1 MSPDFVSKKLL
12 NLINKQVQRSLSAF
26 RQILT
31 KYWGYGAFRPLQE
44 EIIQSV
50 DQGKDTLGL
59 MPTGGGKSVTYQ
71 VYSLSKPGICLVIT
85 PLIALMK
92 DQVENLNQRGIKALA
107 IYSGMTAQ
115 EIKIAMDHAAWGDYK
130 FLYLS
135 PERIATERFRER
147 ITQLDVNLIAVD
159 EAHCISQWGYDFRPS
174 YLRIA
179 ELRDLLPDVPVLA
192 VTATA
197 TEKVIDD
204 IQEQLKFKRKNV
216 LRTSYYRSNL
226 VYLVR
231 NEEDKVNYL
240 VKAVQ
245 KAKGTGIVYVK
256 SRKLTREISD
266 LLRKNGVSA
275 DFYHAGLPYKIR
287 SAKQEAWKSGK
298 CRVIVS
304 TNAFG
309 MGIDKADVRFVI
321 HLEAPDSVEAYFQ
334 EAGRAGRDGK
344 PAWSVLLYNNSD
356 KVKLERNVVKEFPE
370 LDVIKRIYEAICNFY
385 QLAVGFGKDQSFE
398 FSMGA
403 FASSFSFQITA
414 VYNSLKILQREGYL
428 ELTDELD
435 NPSKVYFQVDRDDLY
450 KFQVANAEFDG
461 FIKLLLR
468 SYTGLFTN
476 YVSID
481 EELMAKRANVSLDLV
496 YQFLTRLRTQRVIDY
511 IPQKKTPFI
520 IFVKERIDLD
530 RLKISKENYEDR
542 KRDYIRR
549 IDAVVHYASS
559 GHKCRS
565 QLLLQYFGET
575 ESVRCGKCDVCME
588 RNELNVSKYEFDT
601 LGEQIKKA
609 LLEPCFYEE
618 LLAKIEGKSDNVV
631 KVVRWLLENEKI
643 VYRVDNRMEWRK

>member
-1 MSPDFVSKKLL
+1 MSEF
-12 NLINKQVQRSLSAF
+12 I
-26 RQILT
+26 QILT
-31 KYWGYGAFRPLQE
+31 KYWGYAAFRPLQE
-44 EIIQSV
+44 EIIESV
-50 DQGKDTLGL
+50 ARGNDTLGL

-92 DQVENLNQRGIKALA
+92 DQVENLNERGIKALA
-107 IYSGMTAQ
+107 IYSGMTGL
-115 EIKIAMDHAAWGDYK
+115 EMKIAMDNAAWGNYK

-147 ITQLDVNLIAVD
+147 ISQFEVNLIAVD

-179 ELRDLLPDVPVLA
+179 ELREMLPDVPVLA

-197 TEKVIDD
+197 TSQVIED
-204 IQEQLKFKRKNV
+204 IQEQLKFRKKNV

-226 VYLVR
+226 IYLVR

-245 KAKGTGIVYVK
+245 KAKGSGIVYVR
-256 SRKLTREISD
+256 SRKLTREICD
-266 LLRKNGVSA
+266 LLRKNKISA
-275 DFYHAGLPYKIR
+275 DYYHAGLSSKVR
-287 SAKQEAWKSGK
+287 SERQEAWKSGR

-334 EAGRAGRDGK
+334 EAGRGGRDGK
-344 PAWSVLLYNNSD
+344 TAYSVLLFNNSD
-356 KVKLERNVVKEFPE
+356 KNKLQKNVAKSFPE
-370 LDVIKRIYEAICNFY
+370 PDVIKRIYEAICNFY
-385 QLAVGFGKDQSFE
+385 QLAVGFGKDRIFE
-398 FSMGA
+398 FSMA
-403 FASSFSFQITA
+403 TFASNFSFQITE

-428 ELTDELD
+428 ELTDDLE
-435 NPSKVYFQVDRDDLY
+435 NPSKVYFQVARDDLY
-450 KFQVANAEFDG
+450 KFQVANASFDG

-481 EELMAKRANVSLDLV
+481 ERLLAERAGISAELV
-496 YQFLTRLRTQRVIDY
+496 YEFLCKLRTQKIIDY

-520 IFVKERIDLD
+520 IFTKERIDLD
-530 RLKISKENYEDR
+530 RLKITKENYTDR
-542 KRDYIRR
+542 KRDYMQR
-549 IDAVVHYASS
+549 IDAMIHYASS

-565 QLLLQYFGET
+565 QLLLQYFGES

-601 LGEQIKKA
+601 ISEQIKKVMV
-609 LLEPCFYEE
+609 EPCFYEE
-618 LLAKIEGKSDNVV
+618 LLGRIEGKPDNVV
-631 KVVRWLLENEKI
+631 KIVRWLLENEKI
-643 VYRVDNRMEWRK
+643 VYRVDNRMEWRKG

>member
-1 MSPDFVSKKLL
+1 MSEFT
-12 NLINKQVQRSLSAF
+12 
-26 RQILT
+26 QILT
-31 KYWGYGAFRPLQE
+31 KYWGYAAFRPLQE
-44 EIIQSV
+44 EIIESV
-50 DQGKDTLGL
+50 ANGKDTLGL

-107 IYSGMTAQ
+107 IYSGMTSL
-115 EIKIAMDHAAWGDYK
+115 EIKIALDNAAWGNYK

-135 PERIATERFRER
+135 PERISTERFRER
-147 ITQLDVNLIAVD
+147 INQLDVNLIAVD

-179 ELRDLLPDVPVLA
+179 ELRELLPNVPVLA

-197 TEKVIDD
+197 TARVIDD
-204 IQEQLKFKRKNV
+204 IQEQLKFKTKNV

-226 VYLVR
+226 IYLVR

-240 VKAVQ
+240 LKAVI
-245 KAKGTGIVYVK
+245 KAKGSGIVYVR
-256 SRKLTREISD
+256 SRKQTREISD
-266 LLRKNGVSA
+266 LFRKNQISA
-275 DFYHAGLPYKIR
+275 DYYHAGLSSKIR
-287 SAKQEAWKSGK
+287 SERQESWKSGK

-321 HLEAPDSVEAYFQ
+321 HLETPDSVEAYFQ

-344 PAWSVLLYNNSD
+344 TAYSVLLFNNSD
-356 KVKLERNVVKEFPE
+356 KQKLQKNVDKSFPE
-370 LDVIKRIYEAICNFY
+370 PDVIRRIYEAISNFY
-385 QLAVGFGKDQSFE
+385 QLAVGFGKDQVFE
-398 FSMGA
+398 FSMA
-403 FASSFSFQITA
+403 TFASKFSFQITE

-435 NPSKVYFQVDRDDLY
+435 NPSKVYFRVDRDDLY
-450 KFQVANAEFDG
+450 KFQVANSDFDG

-476 YVSID
+476 YVAID
-481 EELMAKRANVSLDLV
+481 EQLLAQRANVSPELV
-496 YQFLTRLRTQRVIDY
+496 YDFLCRLRTQKIIDF
-511 IPQKKTPFI
+511 IPQKKTPFV
-520 IFVKERIDLD
+520 IFTKERIDID
-530 RLKISKENYEDR
+530 RLKISRENYDDR
-542 KRDYIRR
+542 KRDYLER
-549 IDAVVHYASS
+549 IEAVIHYASS

-565 QLLLQYFGET
+565 QLLLKYFGET
-575 ESVRCGKCDVCME
+575 ESVRCGKCDVCIE

-601 LGEQIKKA
+601 ISEQIKKVMVQ
-609 LLEPCFYEE
+609 PCFYEE
-618 LLAKIEGKSDNVV
+618 LLSQIEGKPDNVV
-631 KVVRWLLENEKI
+631 KIVRWLLENEKI
-643 VYRVDNRMEWRK
+643 SYRVDNRMEWRKG

>member
-1 MSPDFVSKKLL
+1 MSEYT
-12 NLINKQVQRSLSAF
+12 
-26 RQILT
+26 QILT
-31 KYWGYGAFRPLQE
+31 KYWGYSAFRPLQE

-50 DQGKDTLGL
+50 ALGKDTLGL

-71 VYSLSKPGICLVIT
+71 VYSLSKAGICLVIT

-92 DQVENLNQRGIKALA
+92 DQVENLNHRGIKALA
-107 IYSGMTAQ
+107 IYSGMSAQ
-115 EIKIAMDHAAWGDYK
+115 EIKIAMDNAVWGDYK

-147 ITQLDVNLIAVD
+147 IGQLDVNLIAVD

-179 ELRDLLPDVPVLA
+179 ELRDLLPNVPVLA

-197 TEKVIDD
+197 TPKVTDD
-204 IQEQLKFKRKNV
+204 IQEQLKFRKKNV
-216 LRTSYYRSNL
+216 LQTSYYRSNL
-226 VYLVR
+226 IYLVR
-231 NEEDKVNYL
+231 NEEDKINYL
-240 VKAVQ
+240 VKAVL

-256 SRKLTREISD
+256 SRKLTREVSD
-266 LLRKNGVSA
+266 LLQKNKISA
-275 DFYHAGLPYKIR
+275 DYYHAGLASKVR

-321 HLEAPDSVEAYFQ
+321 HLEAPESVEAYFQ
-334 EAGRAGRDGK
+334 EAGRGGRDGK
-344 PAWSVLLYNNSD
+344 TAWSVLLYNNSD
-356 KVKLERNVVKEFPE
+356 KIRLQKNVDKSFPE
-370 LDVIKRIYEAICNFY
+370 PEIIKRIYEAICNFY

-398 FSMGA
+398 FSMA
-403 FASSFSFQITA
+403 SFASSFSFQITT

-461 FIKLLLR
+461 FVKLLLR

-476 YVSID
+476 YVAID
-481 EELMAKRANVSLDLV
+481 EQLLAKRASVTPELV
-496 YQFLTRLRTQRVIDY
+496 YEFLCKLRSQKIIDY

-520 IFVKERIDLD
+520 IFARERIDIE
-530 RLKISKENYEDR
+530 RFKITKENYTDR
-542 KRDYIRR
+542 KRDYMAR
-549 IDAVVHYASS
+549 IEAMIHYAAS

-575 ESVRCGKCDVCME
+575 ESVRCGKCDVCMA
-588 RNELNVSKYEFDT
+588 RNELDISKYEFDT
-601 LGEQIKKA
+601 ISEQIKKV
-609 LLEPCFYEE
+609 LHQPCFYEE
-618 LLAKIEGKSDNVV
+618 LLNQIEGKPENVV
-631 KVVRWLLENEKI
+631 KIVRWLLENEKI

>member
-1 MSPDFVSKKLL
+1 MSEYT
-12 NLINKQVQRSLSAF
+12 
-26 RQILT
+26 QILT
-31 KYWGYGAFRPLQE
+31 KYWGFSAFRPLQE
-44 EIIQSV
+44 EIIESV
-50 DQGKDTLGL
+50 AQGKDTLGL

-71 VYSLSKPGICLVIT
+71 VYTLSKPGICLVIT

-107 IYSGMTAQ
+107 IYSGMTSQ

-147 ITQLDVNLIAVD
+147 IDQLDVNLIAVD

-179 ELRDLLPDVPVLA
+179 ELREMLPDVPVLA

-197 TEKVIDD
+197 TFQVIDD
-204 IQEQLKFKRKNV
+204 IQEQLKFRKKNV
-216 LRTSYYRSNL
+216 LRASYYRSNL

-245 KAKGTGIVYVK
+245 KAKGSGIVYVK

-266 LLRKNGVSA
+266 LLRKNNVSA
-275 DFYHAGLPYKIR
+275 DYYHAGLATKMR
-287 SAKQEAWKSGK
+287 SAKQEAWKGGK

-321 HLEAPDSVEAYFQ
+321 HLEAPDSIEAYFQ

-344 PAWSVLLYNNSD
+344 TAWSVLLYNNSD
-356 KVKLERNVVKEFPE
+356 KIRLHKNVDKTFPE
-370 LDVIKRIYEAICNFY
+370 PDVIKRIYEAICNFY
-385 QLAVGFGKDQSFE
+385 QIAVGFGKNRTLE
-398 FSMGA
+398 FSMA
-403 FASSFSFQITA
+403 SFASGFSFQITT
-414 VYNSLKILQREGYL
+414 VYSSLKILQREGFL

-435 NPSKVYFQVDRDDLY
+435 NPSKVYFVVDRDDLY

-476 YVSID
+476 YVTID
-481 EELMAKRANVSLDLV
+481 EQLMAQRANVSPDLV
-496 YQFLTRLRTQRVIDY
+496 YQFLTRLRTLKIIDY

-520 IFVKERIDLD
+520 IFTRDRIDIG
-530 RLKISKENYEDR
+530 RVKISRENYEDR
-542 KRDYIRR
+542 KADYVRR
-549 IDAVVHYASS
+549 VDAVIHYASS

-565 QLLLQYFGET
+565 QLLLQYFGEV

-588 RNELNVSKYEFDT
+588 RNELNVSKYEFDSVC
-601 LGEQIKKA
+601 EQIKKV
-609 LLEPCFYEE
+609 LQEPCFYEE
-618 LLAKIEGKSDNVV
+618 LMKQTGGTAENVV
-631 KVVRWLLENEKI
+631 KIVRWLLENEKI
-643 VYRVDNRMEWRK
+643 VYRVDNRMEWRKS

>member
-1 MSPDFVSKKLL
+1 MSQFT
-12 NLINKQVQRSLSAF
+12 
-26 RQILT
+26 QILT
-31 KYWGYGAFRPLQE
+31 KYWGYAAFRPLQE

-115 EIKIAMDHAAWGDYK
+115 EIKIAMDNAVWGDYK

-147 ITQLDVNLIAVD
+147 INQLDVNLIAVD

-197 TEKVIDD
+197 TAQVIDD
-204 IQEQLKFKRKNV
+204 IQDQLKFKRKNV
-216 LRTSYYRSNL
+216 LRASYYRSNL

-231 NEEDKVNYL
+231 SEEDKVNYL

-266 LLRKNGVSA
+266 LLRKNDVSA
-275 DFYHAGLPYKIR
+275 DYYHAGLPSKIR

-370 LDVIKRIYEAICNFY
+370 PDVIKRIYEAICNFY

-481 EELMAKRANVSLDLV
+481 EELMAKRANVSPDLV
-496 YQFLTRLRTQRVIDY
+496 YQFLTRLRTQRIIDY

-530 RLKISKENYEDR
+530 RLKISKENYDDR

-549 IDAVVHYASS
+549 IDAVTHYASS

-588 RNELNVSKYEFDT
+588 RNELNVSKYEFDA
-601 LGEQIKKA
+601 LCEQIKKA

-618 LLAKIEGKSDNVV
+618 LLAKIEGKPDNVV

-643 VYRVDNRMEWRK
+643 VYRVDNRMEWRKS

>member
-1 MSPDFVSKKLL
+1 
-12 NLINKQVQRSLSAF
+12 LSVYT
-26 RQILT
+26 QILT
-31 KYWGYGAFRPLQE
+31 KYWGFSAFRPLQE

-50 DQGKDTLGL
+50 ALGKDTLGL

-92 DQVENLNQRGIKALA
+92 DQVENLNHRGIKALA
-107 IYSGMTAQ
+107 IYSGMSAQ
-115 EIKIAMDHAAWGDYK
+115 EIKIAMDNAVWGDYK

-147 ITQLDVNLIAVD
+147 IGQLDVNLIAVD

-179 ELRDLLPDVPVLA
+179 ELRSLLPNVPVLA

-197 TEKVIDD
+197 TPQVTDD
-204 IQEQLKFKRKNV
+204 IQDQLKFERKNV
-216 LRTSYYRSNL
+216 LRTSYYRNNL

-231 NEEDKVNYL
+231 NEEDKINYL
-240 VKAVQ
+240 VKAVL

-256 SRKLTREISD
+256 SRKLTREVSD
-266 LLRKNGVSA
+266 LLLKNKISA
-275 DFYHAGLPYKIR
+275 DYYHAGLTSKVR
-287 SAKQEAWKSGK
+287 STKQEAWKSGK

-309 MGIDKADVRFVI
+309 MGIDKSDVRFVI
-321 HLEAPDSVEAYFQ
+321 HLEAPESVEAYFQ
-334 EAGRAGRDGK
+334 EAGRGGRDGK
-344 PAWSVLLYNNSD
+344 TAWSVLLYNNSD
-356 KVKLERNVVKEFPE
+356 KIKLEKNVIKAFPE
-370 LDVIKRIYEAICNFY
+370 PDIIKRIYEAICNFY

-398 FSMGA
+398 FSMA
-403 FASSFSFQITA
+403 SFASSFSFQITT

-461 FIKLLLR
+461 FVKLLLR

-476 YVSID
+476 YVAID
-481 EELMAKRANVSLDLV
+481 EQLLAKRANVTPELV
-496 YQFLTRLRTQRVIDY
+496 YEFLCKLRSQKVIDY

-520 IFVKERIDLD
+520 IFAKERIDVE
-530 RLKISKENYEDR
+530 RLKITKENYLDR
-542 KRDYIRR
+542 KRDYMKR
-549 IDAVVHYASS
+549 IEAMIHYAAS

-575 ESVRCGKCDVCME
+575 ESVRCGKCDVCMS
-588 RNELNVSKYEFDT
+588 RNELDISKYEFDT
-601 LGEQIKKA
+601 ISEQIKKV
-609 LLEPCFYEE
+609 LLQPCFYEE
-618 LLAKIEGKSDNVV
+618 LLGHIEGKSENVV
-631 KVVRWLLENEKI
+631 KTVRWLLENEKI

>member
-1 MSPDFVSKKLL
+1 MSEFT
-12 NLINKQVQRSLSAF
+12 
-26 RQILT
+26 QILT
-31 KYWGYGAFRPLQE
+31 KYWGFAAFRPLQE

-50 DQGKDTLGL
+50 AGGKDTLGL

-92 DQVENLNQRGIKALA
+92 DQVENLNAKGIKALA
-107 IYSGMTAQ
+107 IYSGMTQ
-115 EIKIAMDHAAWGDYK
+115 LEMKIALDNAAWGNYK

-135 PERIATERFRER
+135 PERITTERFRER
-147 ITQLDVNLIAVD
+147 IGQLDVNLIAVD

-179 ELRDLLPDVPVLA
+179 ELRGMLPGVPVLA

-197 TEKVIDD
+197 TAQVVDD
-204 IQEQLKFKRKNV
+204 IQEQLKFKSKNV
-216 LRTSYYRSNL
+216 LRTSYYRNNL
-226 VYLVR
+226 IYLVR

-256 SRKLTREISD
+256 SRKQTREISD
-266 LLRKNGVSA
+266 LFRKNQISA
-275 DFYHAGLPYKIR
+275 DYYHAGLNSKTR
-287 SAKQEAWKSGK
+287 SDRQEAWKSGR

-344 PAWSVLLYNNSD
+344 TAYSVLIFNNSD
-356 KVKLERNVVKEFPE
+356 KVKLQKNVAKSFPE
-370 LDVIKRIYEAICNFY
+370 PEVIKRIYEAICNYY
-385 QLAVGFGKDQSFE
+385 QLAVGFGKDQIFE
-398 FSMGA
+398 FSMA
-403 FASSFSFQITA
+403 TFAAKFSFQITE
-414 VYNSLKILQREGYL
+414 VYRSLKILQSEGYL
-428 ELTDELD
+428 ELTDDLE
-435 NPSKVYFQVDRDDLY
+435 NPSRVYFQVNRDDLY
-450 KFQVANAEFDG
+450 KFQVANSDFDG

-476 YVSID
+476 FVPVD
-481 EELMAKRANVSLDLV
+481 EQLLAKRANIAPDMV
-496 YQFLTRLRTQRVIDY
+496 YEFLCKLRSQKIIDY
-511 IPQKKTPFI
+511 VPQKKTPFI
-520 IFVKERIDLD
+520 IFTKERIDLG
-530 RLKISKENYEDR
+530 RIKISKENYDDR
-542 KRDYIRR
+542 KRDYLAR
-549 IDAVVHYASS
+549 IEAMIHYASS

-575 ESVRCGKCDVCME
+575 ESVRCGKCDVCLQ
-588 RNELNVSKYEFDT
+588 RNELNMSKYEFDT
-601 LGEQIKKA
+601 ISEQIKKI
-609 LLEPCFYEE
+609 LVLPCFYEE
-618 LLAKIEGKSDNVV
+618 LLRQIEGKPDNVV
-631 KVVRWLLENEKI
+631 KIVRWLLENEKI

>member
-1 MSPDFVSKKLL
+1 
-12 NLINKQVQRSLSAF
+12 LSEF
-26 RQILT
+26 TQILT
-31 KYWGYGAFRPLQE
+31 KYWGYAAFRPLQE
-44 EIIQSV
+44 EIINSV
-50 DQGKDTLGL
+50 SQGRDTLGL

-107 IYSGMTAQ
+107 IYSGMSSQ
-115 EIKIAMDHAAWGDYK
+115 EIKIAMDNAAWGNYK

-135 PERIATERFRER
+135 PERIATDRFRER
-147 ITQLDVNLIAVD
+147 IGQLDVNLIAVD

-179 ELRDLLPDVPVLA
+179 ELRDLIPDVPLLA

-197 TEKVIDD
+197 TTQVIDD
-204 IQEQLKFKRKNV
+204 IQEQLKFRKKNV

-231 NEEDKVNYL
+231 NEEDKINYL
-240 VKAVQ
+240 VKAVE

-266 LLRKNGVSA
+266 LLRKNKISA
-275 DFYHAGLPYKIR
+275 DYYHAGLNYKIR

-334 EAGRAGRDGK
+334 EAGRGGRDGK
-344 PAWSVLLYNNSD
+344 TAWAVLLYNTSD
-356 KVKLERNVVKEFPE
+356 KVKLEKNVIKAFPE
-370 LDVIKRIYEAICNFY
+370 PDVIKRIYEAICNFY

-398 FSMGA
+398 FNMGT
-403 FASSFSFQITA
+403 FASGFSFQIIT

-450 KFQVANAEFDG
+450 KFQVANAGFDG

-481 EELMAKRANVSLDLV
+481 EQLMAKRANVSPELV
-496 YQFLTRLRTQRVIDY
+496 YEFLCKLRAQKVIDY

-520 IFVKERIDLD
+520 IFVKERIEID
-530 RLKISKENYEDR
+530 RLKITKENYTDR
-542 KRDYIRR
+542 KRDYMQR
-549 IDAVVHYASS
+549 IEAMIHYASS

-565 QLLLQYFGET
+565 QLLLQYFGEN

-588 RNELNVSKYEFDT
+588 RNELGVSKFEFDT
-601 LGEQIKKA
+601 ISQQIKKG

-618 LLAKIEGKSDNVV
+618 LLASVAGNPENVIKI
-631 KVVRWLLENEKI
+631 VRWLLENEKI
-643 VYRVDNRMEWRK
+643 VYRVDNRMEWRKK

>member
-1 MSPDFVSKKLL
+1 MNEF
-12 NLINKQVQRSLSAF
+12 Q
-26 RQILT
+26 QILT
-31 KYWGYGAFRPLQE
+31 KYWGYAAFRPLQE

-50 DQGKDTLGL
+50 DQGRDTLGL

-92 DQVENLNQRGIKALA
+92 DQVENLNQHGIKALA
-107 IYSGMTAQ
+107 IYSGMSTQ
-115 EIKIAMDHAAWGDYK
+115 EIKIAMDHAAWGNYK

-135 PERIATERFRER
+135 PERITTERFRER
-147 ITQLDVNLIAVD
+147 ISQLDVNLIAVD

-179 ELRDLLPDVPVLA
+179 ELRDMLPNIPVLA

-197 TEKVIDD
+197 TARVIDD
-204 IQEQLKFKRKNV
+204 IQDQLKFKKKNV

-245 KAKGTGIVYVK
+245 KAKGTGIIYVK

-266 LLRKNGVSA
+266 LLRKNDISA
-275 DFYHAGLPYKIR
+275 DYYHAGLPSGIR
-287 SAKQEAWKSGK
+287 SAKQAAWTNGKS
-298 CRVIVS
+298 RVIVS

-356 KVKLERNVVKEFPE
+356 KVRLERNVAKSFPE
-370 LDVIKRIYEAICNFY
+370 PDVIKRIYEGICNFY

-398 FSMGA
+398 FNMA
-403 FASSFSFQITA
+403 LFASSFSFQINT

-476 YVSID
+476 YVPID
-481 EELMAKRANVSLDLV
+481 EELMAKRANVSPDLV
-496 YQFLTRLRTQRVIDY
+496 YQFLIRLRTQHVIDY
-511 IPQKKTPFI
+511 IPQKKTPYI

-530 RLKISKENYEDR
+530 RFKLSKENYEVR
-542 KRDYIRR
+542 KLDYMRR

-565 QLLLQYFGET
+565 QLLLQYFGEI

-601 LGEQIKKA
+601 VCEQIKKI
-609 LLEPCFYEE
+609 LLEPCFYKE
-618 LLAKIEGKSDNVV
+618 LLERTGGKTDNVI

-643 VYRVDNRMEWRK
+643 VYRVDNRMEWRKS

>member
-1 MSPDFVSKKLL
+1 MSEFT
-12 NLINKQVQRSLSAF
+12 
-26 RQILT
+26 QILT
-31 KYWGYGAFRPLQE
+31 KYWGYSSFRPLQE
-44 EIIQSV
+44 EIIQSIT
-50 DQGKDTLGL
+50 QGKDTLGL

-71 VYSLSKPGICLVIT
+71 IYSLSRPGICLVIT

-92 DQVENLNQRGIKALA
+92 DQVENLDKKGIKALA
-107 IYSGMTAQ
+107 IYSGMSSQ
-115 EIKIAMDHAAWGDYK
+115 EIKIAMDHAAWGNYK

-135 PERIATERFRER
+135 PERIATDRFRER
-147 ITQLDVNLIAVD
+147 IGQLNVNLIAVD

-179 ELRDLLPDVPVLA
+179 ELRDLIPYVPVLA

-197 TEKVIDD
+197 TTRVIDD
-204 IQEQLKFKRKNV
+204 IQDQLKFRRKNV
-216 LRTSYYRSNL
+216 LRASYYRSNL

-231 NEEDKVNYL
+231 NEEDKINYL
-240 VKAVQ
+240 VKAVL
-245 KAKGTGIVYVK
+245 KAKGSGIVYVK

-266 LLRKNGVSA
+266 LLQKNKISA
-275 DFYHAGLPYKIR
+275 DYYHAGLASKVR
-287 SAKQEAWKSGK
+287 SAKQEAWKEDR

-334 EAGRAGRDGK
+334 EAGRGGRDGK
-344 PAWSVLLYNNSD
+344 TAWSVLLYNNSD
-356 KVKLERNVVKEFPE
+356 KIKLEKNVLKAFPE
-370 LDVIKRIYEAICNFY
+370 PDVIKRIYEAICNFY

-398 FSMGA
+398 FSMA
-403 FASSFSFQITA
+403 SFASGFSFQITT

-461 FIKLLLR
+461 FVKLLLR

-476 YVSID
+476 YMAID
-481 EELMAKRANVSLDLV
+481 EQLLAKRASITPELV
-496 YQFLTRLRTQRVIDY
+496 YEFLCKLRAQKVIDY

-520 IFVKERIDLD
+520 IFAKERIDIE
-530 RLKISKENYEDR
+530 RLKITKENYTDR
-542 KRDYIRR
+542 KRDYMQR
-549 IDAVVHYASS
+549 IEAMIHYAAS

-575 ESVRCGKCDVCME
+575 ESVRCGKCDVCLE

-601 LGEQIKKA
+601 ISEQIKKV
-609 LLEPCFYEE
+609 LLQPCFLEE
-618 LLAKIEGKSDNVV
+618 LLRRIEGKPENVE
-631 KVVRWLLENEKI
+631 KIVRWLLENEKI
-643 VYRVDNRMEWRK
+643 IYRVDNRMEWHKG

>member
-1 MSPDFVSKKLL
+1 MSE
-12 NLINKQVQRSLSAF
+12 F

-31 KYWGYGAFRPLQE
+31 KYWGYAAFRPMQE
-44 EIIQSV
+44 EIIRSIA
-50 DQGKDTLGL
+50 QGRDTLGL

-71 VYSLSKPGICLVIT
+71 VYSLSKPGICLVVT

-107 IYSGMTAQ
+107 IYSGMSSQ

-147 ITQLDVNLIAVD
+147 INQLDVNLIAVD

-179 ELRDLLPDVPVLA
+179 ELRNLLPNVPVLA

-197 TEKVIDD
+197 TPRVVDD
-204 IQEQLKFKRKNV
+204 IQEQLKFRKKNV
-216 LRTSYYRSNL
+216 LHTSFYRSNL

-240 VKAVQ
+240 IRAVQ

-256 SRKLTREISD
+256 SRKQTREISD
-266 LLRKNGVSA
+266 LLSKNQVSA
-275 DFYHAGLPYKIR
+275 DYYHAGLSSKIR
-287 SAKQEAWKSGK
+287 SSKQEAWKNGK

-344 PAWSVLLYNNSD
+344 TAWSVLLYNNSD
-356 KVKLERNVVKEFPE
+356 KIRLQKNVDKSFPE
-370 LDVIKRIYEAICNFY
+370 PDVIKRIYEALCNFF

-398 FSMGA
+398 FSMA
-403 FASSFSFQITA
+403 TFASNFSLQITT

-428 ELTDELD
+428 EVTEELD
-435 NPSKVYFQVDRDDLY
+435 NPSKVYFQIDREDLY

-461 FIKLLLR
+461 FVKLLLR

-476 YVSID
+476 YVPID
-481 EELMAKRANVSLDLV
+481 EQLLAQRANITPELV
-496 YQFLTRLRTQRVIDY
+496 YDFLTKLRVQKIIDY
-511 IPQKKTPFI
+511 IPQKKAPYI
-520 IFVKERIDLD
+520 IFTKERIDID
-530 RLKISKENYEDR
+530 RLKITKENYTDR
-542 KRDYIRR
+542 KRDYMERV
-549 IDAVVHYASS
+549 DAMIHYASS

-565 QLLLQYFGET
+565 QLLLQYFGEI
-575 ESVRCGKCDVCME
+575 ESVRYGKCDVCME
-588 RNELNVSKYEFDT
+588 RNELNVSKYEFDMIN
-601 LGEQIKKA
+601 EQVKKV

-618 LLAKIEGKSDNVV
+618 LLNQIEGKPDVVV
-631 KVVRWLLENEKI
+631 KVVRFLLENEKI

>member
-1 MSPDFVSKKLL
+1 MSEFK
-12 NLINKQVQRSLSAF
+12 
-26 RQILT
+26 QILT
-31 KYWGYGAFRPLQE
+31 KYWGYASFRPLQE

-50 DQGKDTLGL
+50 EEGRDTLGL
-59 MPTGGGKSVTYQ
+59 MPTGGGKSITYQ

-92 DQVENLNQRGIKALA
+92 DQVENLNHRGIKALA
-107 IYSGMTAQ
+107 IYSGMSSQ
-115 EIKIAMDHAAWGDYK
+115 EIKIAMDNAVWGDYK

-135 PERIATERFRER
+135 PERIATDRFRER
-147 ITQLDVNLIAVD
+147 VGQLDVNLIAVD

-179 ELRDLLPDVPVLA
+179 ELRDLLPNAPVLA

-197 TEKVIDD
+197 TSQVIDD
-204 IQEQLKFKRKNV
+204 IQEQLKFKKKNI

-231 NEEDKVNYL
+231 NEEDKINYL
-240 VKAVQ
+240 VKAVL

-256 SRKLTREISD
+256 SRKLTREVSD
-266 LLRKNGVSA
+266 LLQKNKISA
-275 DFYHAGLPYKIR
+275 DYYHAGLTSKIR
-287 SAKQEAWKSGK
+287 SAKQDAWKNGK

-344 PAWSVLLYNNSD
+344 TAWSVLLYNNSD
-356 KVKLERNVVKEFPE
+356 KIKLERNVIKAFPE
-370 LDVIKRIYEAICNFY
+370 PDVIKRIYEAICNFY

-398 FSMGA
+398 FSMA
-403 FASSFSFQITA
+403 SFASSFSLQITT

-450 KFQVANAEFDG
+450 KFQVANAGFDG
-461 FIKLLLR
+461 FVKLLLR

-476 YVSID
+476 YVAID
-481 EELMAKRANVSLDLV
+481 EQLLAKRANVTPELV
-496 YQFLTRLRTQRVIDY
+496 YEFLCKLRSQKVIDY

-520 IFVKERIDLD
+520 IFAKERIDVE
-530 RLKISKENYEDR
+530 RLKITKENYTDR
-542 KRDYIRR
+542 KRDYLQR
-549 IDAVVHYASS
+549 IEAMIHYAAS

-575 ESVRCGKCDVCME
+575 ESVRCGKCDVCLE
-588 RNELNVSKYEFDT
+588 RNELNISKYEFDT
-601 LGEQIKKA
+601 VSEQIKKV
-609 LLEPCFYEE
+609 LTVSCFYEE
-618 LLAKIEGKSDNVV
+618 LLARIEGKPENVV
-631 KVVRWLLENEKI
+631 KIIRWLLENEKI

>member
-1 MSPDFVSKKLL
+1 MNQFSQL
-12 NLINKQVQRSLSAF
+12 
-26 RQILT
+26 LT
-31 KYWGYGAFRPLQE
+31 KYWGYADFRPLQE
-44 EIIQSV
+44 DIIRSV

-59 MPTGGGKSVTYQ
+59 MPTGGGKSITYQ

-92 DQVENLNQRGIKALA
+92 DQVENLNQKGIKALA
-107 IYSGMTAQ
+107 IYSGMSAQ
-115 EIKIAMDHAAWGDYK
+115 EMKIAMDNAAWGNYK

-147 ITQLDVNLIAVD
+147 IAQMDVNLIAVD

-179 ELRDLLPDVPVLA
+179 ELRKLLPDVPVLA

-197 TEKVIDD
+197 TLQVIED
-204 IQEQLKFKRKNV
+204 IQEKLQFRKKNV

-231 NEEDKVNYL
+231 NEEDKQNYL

-266 LLRKNGVSA
+266 LLVKNNVSA
-275 DFYHAGLPYKIR
+275 DYYHAGLPHKIR
-287 SAKQEAWKSGK
+287 TEKQDAWKSGRT
-298 CRVIVS
+298 RVIVS

-309 MGIDKADVRFVI
+309 MGIDKSDVRFVI
-321 HLEAPDSVEAYFQ
+321 HLEAPNSVEAYFQ

-356 KVKLERNVVKEFPE
+356 KVRLERNVNKEFPE
-370 LDVIKRIYEAICNFY
+370 PDVIKRVYEAICNYF
-385 QLAVGFGKDQSFE
+385 QVAVGYGKDQSFE
-398 FSMGA
+398 FSMA
-403 FASSFSFQITA
+403 TFASNFAMQITA
-414 VYNSLKILQREGYL
+414 VYNSLKILQRGGFL
-428 ELTDELD
+428 ELTEELD
-435 NPSKVYFQVDRDDLY
+435 NPSKVYFQVGRDDLY
-450 KFQVANAEFDG
+450 KFQVANASFDG

-476 YVSID
+476 YVAID
-481 EELMAKRANVSLDLV
+481 EDLLAKRSEINSELV
-496 YQFLTRLRTQRVIDY
+496 YDFLVRLRSQKIIDY
-511 IPQKKTPFI
+511 IPRKKAPYI
-520 IFVKERIDLD
+520 IFTRERMDLD
-530 RLKISKENYEDR
+530 RLKLTRENYDDR
-542 KRDYIRR
+542 RQDYMRR
-549 IDAVVHYASS
+549 IEAMVHYASS

-565 QLLLQYFGET
+565 QLLLQYFGEN

-588 RNELNVSKYEFDT
+588 RNDLNISKYEFDK
-601 LGEQIKKA
+601 LCEQIKR
-609 LLEPCFYEE
+609 LLVQPCFYEE
-618 LLAKIEGKSDNVV
+618 LLAQIDGKPENAV

-643 VYRVDNRMEWRK
+643 VYRVDNRMEWQKGS

>member
-1 MSPDFVSKKLL
+1 MQIYP
-12 NLINKQVQRSLSAF
+12 ILSEF
-26 RQILT
+26 QQILT
-31 KYWGYGAFRPLQE
+31 RYWGYTDFRPLQE

-50 DQGKDTLGL
+50 DQGRDTLGL

-107 IYSGMTAQ
+107 IYSGMSAQ
-115 EIKIAMDHAAWGDYK
+115 EIKIAMDHAAWGNYK

-135 PERIATERFRER
+135 PERITSERFRER
-147 ITQLDVNLIAVD
+147 VGQLDVNLIAVD

-179 ELRDLLPDVPVLA
+179 ELREMLPNIPVLA

-197 TEKVIDD
+197 TSRVIDD
-204 IQEQLKFKRKNV
+204 IQDQLKFRTKNV
-216 LRTSYYRSNL
+216 LRSSYYRSNL
-226 VYLVR
+226 IYLVR
-231 NEEDKVNYL
+231 YEEDKVNYL

-245 KAKGTGIVYVK
+245 KAKGTGIIYVK

-266 LLRKNGVSA
+266 LLRKNEISA
-275 DFYHAGLPYKIR
+275 DYYHAGLPSKIR
-287 SAKQEAWKSGK
+287 SAKQEAWTNGKS
-298 CRVIVS
+298 RVIVS

-356 KVKLERNVVKEFPE
+356 KVRLERNVAKSFPE
-370 LDVIKRIYEAICNFY
+370 PDVIKRIYEGICNFY

-398 FSMGA
+398 FTMA
-403 FASSFSFQITA
+403 LFASSFSFQITT

-435 NPSKVYFQVDRDDLY
+435 NPSRVYFQVDRDDLY
-450 KFQVANAEFDG
+450 KFQVANAELDG

-468 SYTGLFTN
+468 SYTGLFTD
-476 YVSID
+476 YISID
-481 EELMAKRANVSLDLV
+481 EELMAKRSNISPDLV
-496 YQFLTRLRTQRVIDY
+496 YQFLTRLRTQRIIDY

-520 IFVKERIDLD
+520 IFTKERVDLD
-530 RLKISKENYEDR
+530 RLKISKENYEVR
-542 KRDYIRR
+542 KHDYMRR
-549 IDAVVHYASS
+549 IDAIVHYASS

-565 QLLLQYFGET
+565 QLLLQYFGEM
-575 ESVRCGKCDVCME
+575 ESVRCGKCDVCLG

-601 LGEQIKKA
+601 VSEQIKKV
-609 LLEPCFYEE
+609 LVEPCFYEE
-618 LLAKIEGKSDNVV
+618 LLERTGGKPDDAIKII
-631 KVVRWLLENEKI
+631 RWLLENEKI
-643 VYRVDNRMEWRK
+643 VYRVDNRMEWRKS

>member
-1 MSPDFVSKKLL
+1 MSEFT
-12 NLINKQVQRSLSAF
+12 
-26 RQILT
+26 QILT
-31 KYWGYGAFRPLQE
+31 KYWGYAAFRPLQE
-44 EIIQSV
+44 EIIHSV
-50 DQGKDTLGL
+50 NQGRDTLGL

-107 IYSGMTAQ
+107 IYSGMSAQ
-115 EIKIAMDHAAWGDYK
+115 EIKIAMDHAAWGNYK

-135 PERIATERFRER
+135 PERIATDRFRER
-147 ITQLDVNLIAVD
+147 IGQLDVNLIAVD

-179 ELRDLLPDVPVLA
+179 ELRDLIPDVPLLA

-197 TEKVIDD
+197 TTQVIED
-204 IQEQLKFKRKNV
+204 IQEQLKFRKKNV
-216 LRTSYYRSNL
+216 FRTSYFRSNL

-231 NEEDKVNYL
+231 NEEDKINYL

-266 LLRKNGVSA
+266 LLRKNNISA
-275 DFYHAGLPYKIR
+275 DYYHAGLNYKIR

-334 EAGRAGRDGK
+334 EAGRGGRDGK
-344 PAWSVLLYNNSD
+344 TAWAVLLYNNSD
-356 KVKLERNVVKEFPE
+356 KVKLEKNVIKAFPE
-370 LDVIKRIYEAICNFY
+370 PDVIKRIYEAICNFY

-398 FSMGA
+398 FAMGT
-403 FASSFSFQITA
+403 FASGFSFQITT

-450 KFQVANAEFDG
+450 KFQVANAGFDG

-481 EELMAKRANVSLDLV
+481 EQLMAKRANVSPELV
-496 YQFLTRLRTQRVIDY
+496 YEFLCKLRAQKVIDY

-520 IFVKERIDLD
+520 IFVKERIEIE
-530 RLKISKENYEDR
+530 RLKITKENYTDR
-542 KRDYIRR
+542 KRDYMQR
-549 IDAVVHYASS
+549 IEAMIHYASS

-565 QLLLQYFGET
+565 QLLLQYFGEN

-588 RNELNVSKYEFDT
+588 RNELGVSKFEFDT
-601 LGEQIKKA
+601 ISQQIKKG

-618 LLAKIEGKSDNVV
+618 LLASVAGKPENVIKI
-631 KVVRWLLENEKI
+631 VRWLLENEKI
-643 VYRVDNRMEWRK
+643 VYRVDNRMEWRKGK

>member
-1 MSPDFVSKKLL
+1 MSEFT
-12 NLINKQVQRSLSAF
+12 
-26 RQILT
+26 QILT

-44 EIIQSV
+44 EIIASV
-50 DQGKDTLGL
+50 ASGNDTLGL

-107 IYSGMTAQ
+107 IYSGMTGQ
-115 EIKIAMDHAAWGDYK
+115 EMKIAMDNAAWGNYK

-147 ITQLDVNLIAVD
+147 ISQFDVNLIAVD

-179 ELRDLLPDVPVLA
+179 ELREMLPDVPVLA

-197 TEKVIDD
+197 TSQVIED
-204 IQEQLKFKRKNV
+204 IQEQLKFRKKNV

-226 VYLVR
+226 IYLVR
-231 NEEDKVNYL
+231 NEEDKINYL
-240 VKAVQ
+240 VKAVL
-245 KAKGTGIVYVK
+245 KAKGTGIVYVR
-256 SRKLTREISD
+256 SRKQTREICD
-266 LLRKNGVSA
+266 LLRKNKISA
-275 DFYHAGLPYKIR
+275 DYYHAGLSSKVR
-287 SAKQEAWKSGK
+287 SERQEAWKSGR

-334 EAGRAGRDGK
+334 EAGRGGRDGK
-344 PAWSVLLYNNSD
+344 TAYSVLLFNNSD
-356 KVKLERNVVKEFPE
+356 KIKLQKNVAKSFPE
-370 LDVIKRIYEAICNFY
+370 PDVIKRIYEAICNFY
-385 QLAVGFGKDQSFE
+385 QLAVGFGKDRIFE
-398 FSMGA
+398 FSMA
-403 FASSFSFQITA
+403 TFASNFSFQITE
-414 VYNSLKILQREGYL
+414 VYNSLKILQRECYL
-428 ELTDELD
+428 ELTDDLE
-435 NPSKVYFQVDRDDLY
+435 NPSKVYFQVARDDLY
-450 KFQVANAEFDG
+450 KFQVANASFDG

-481 EELMAKRANVSLDLV
+481 EKLMAEKAGISSELV
-496 YQFLTRLRTQRVIDY
+496 YEFLSKLRTQKVIDY

-520 IFVKERIDLD
+520 IFTKERIDID
-530 RLKISKENYEDR
+530 RLKITKENYTDR
-542 KRDYIRR
+542 KRDYMQR
-549 IDAVVHYASS
+549 IDAMIHYASS

-588 RNELNVSKYEFDT
+588 RNELNVSKYEFDNIS
-601 LGEQIKKA
+601 EQIKKL

-618 LLAKIEGKSDNVV
+618 LLARIEGKPENAV
-631 KVVRWLLENEKI
+631 KIVRWLLENEKI

>member
-1 MSPDFVSKKLL
+1 MSQFT
-12 NLINKQVQRSLSAF
+12 
-26 RQILT
+26 QILT
-31 KYWGYGAFRPLQE
+31 KYWGYAAFRPLQE

-107 IYSGMTAQ
+107 IYSGMSAQ
-115 EIKIAMDHAAWGDYK
+115 EIKIAMDNAVWGDYK

-147 ITQLDVNLIAVD
+147 INQLDVNLIAVD

-179 ELRDLLPDVPVLA
+179 ELRDLLPNVPVLA

-197 TEKVIDD
+197 TAQVIDD
-204 IQEQLKFKRKNV
+204 IQDQLKFRRKNV
-216 LRTSYYRSNL
+216 LRTSYYRGNL

-266 LLRKNGVSA
+266 LLRKNEVSA
-275 DFYHAGLPYKIR
+275 DYYHAGLPSKIR

-370 LDVIKRIYEAICNFY
+370 PDVIKRIYEAICNFY

-435 NPSKVYFQVDRDDLY
+435 NPSKIYFQVDRDDLY

-481 EELMAKRANVSLDLV
+481 EELMAKRANVSPDLV
-496 YQFLTRLRTQRVIDY
+496 YQFLIRLRTMRVIDY

-530 RLKISKENYEDR
+530 RLKISKENYDDR

-549 IDAVVHYASS
+549 IDAVVHYVSS

-601 LGEQIKKA
+601 LCEQIKKV

-618 LLAKIEGKSDNVV
+618 LLAKTDGKPDNVV

-643 VYRVDNRMEWRK
+643 VYRVDNRMEWRKST

>member
-1 MSPDFVSKKLL
+1 
-12 NLINKQVQRSLSAF
+12 LINKQESGKLSEF
-26 RQILT
+26 KQILT
-31 KYWGYGAFRPLQE
+31 KYWGYAAFRPIQE

-50 DQGKDTLGL
+50 SEGKDTLGL

-107 IYSGMTAQ
+107 IYSGMNNQ
-115 EIKIAMDHAAWGDYK
+115 EIKIAMDHAAWGNYK

-135 PERIATERFRER
+135 PERTATERFRER
-147 ITQLDVNLIAVD
+147 IGQFDVNLIAVD

-179 ELRDLLPDVPVLA
+179 ELRELLPNVPVLA

-197 TEKVIDD
+197 TPRVVDD
-204 IQEQLKFKRKNV
+204 IQEQLKFSKKNV
-216 LRTSYYRSNL
+216 IRTSYYRSNL
-226 VYLVR
+226 IYLVR

-256 SRKLTREISD
+256 SRKLAREISE
-266 LLRKNGVSA
+266 LLRKNQILS
-275 DFYHAGLPYKIR
+275 DYYHAGLNSKVR
-287 SAKQEAWKSGK
+287 SARQEAWMNGK

-309 MGIDKADVRFVI
+309 MGIDKSDVRFVI

-334 EAGRAGRDGK
+334 EAGRGGRDGK
-344 PAWSVLLYNNSD
+344 TAWSVLLYNNSD
-356 KVKLERNVVKEFPE
+356 KIRLQKNVDKSFPE
-370 LDVIKRIYEAICNFY
+370 PEVIKRIYEAICNFY

-398 FSMGA
+398 FSMA
-403 FASSFSFQITA
+403 SFASSFSFQITA

-435 NPSKVYFQVDRDDLY
+435 HPSKVYFQVDRDDLY

-476 YVSID
+476 YVAVDEQLLAQRASISS
-481 EELMAKRANVSLDLV
+481 ELV
-496 YQFLTRLRTQRVIDY
+496 YQFLSKLRVQKVIDY

-520 IFVKERIDLD
+520 IFTKERIDVD
-530 RLKISKENYEDR
+530 RLKITKENYTDR
-542 KRDYIRR
+542 KRDYMQR
-549 IDAVVHYASS
+549 IDAMIHYASS

-601 LGEQIKKA
+601 ISEQIKKL
-609 LLEPCFYEE
+609 LLEPRFYEE
-618 LLAKIEGKSDNVV
+618 LLAHIEGKRENAV

-643 VYRVDNRMEWRK
+643 IYRVDNRMEWQKG

>member
-1 MSPDFVSKKLL
+1 MSE
-12 NLINKQVQRSLSAF
+12 F

-31 KYWGYGAFRPLQE
+31 KYWGYAAFRPMQE

-50 DQGKDTLGL
+50 AQGKDTLGL
-59 MPTGGGKSVTYQ
+59 LPTGGGKSIIYQ

-92 DQVENLNQRGIKALA
+92 DQIENLDKLGIKALA
-107 IYSGMTAQ
+107 IHSGMSSQ
-115 EIKIAMDHAAWGDYK
+115 EIKIAMDHAAWGEYK

-135 PERIATERFRER
+135 PERIATDRFRER
-147 ITQLDVNLIAVD
+147 IGQLDINLIAVD

-179 ELRDLLPDVPVLA
+179 ELRDLIPAVPVLA

-197 TEKVIDD
+197 TPKVTDD
-204 IQEQLKFKRKNV
+204 IQDQLKFRKKNV
-216 LRTSYYRSNL
+216 LQTSYYRNNL

-256 SRKLTREISD
+256 SRKLTRDISD
-266 LLRKNGVSA
+266 LLRKNEISS
-275 DFYHAGLPYKIR
+275 DYYHAGLPSKVR
-287 SAKQEAWKSGK
+287 SARQEAWKSGK

-321 HLEAPDSVEAYFQ
+321 HMEAPDSIEAYFQ

-356 KVKLERNVVKEFPE
+356 RIRLLKNVDKSFPE
-370 LDVIKRIYEAICNFY
+370 PEIIRRIYEAIGNYY

-398 FSMGA
+398 FSMA
-403 FASSFSFQITA
+403 SFASSYSFQITT

-435 NPSKVYFQVDRDDLY
+435 NPSKVYFQVSRDDLY

-476 YVSID
+476 YVTI
-481 EELMAKRANVSLDLV
+481 EEQLLAERARITPDLV
-496 YQFLTRLRTQRVIDY
+496 YQFLTNLRIQKIIDF
-511 IPQKKTPFI
+511 IPQKKTPFV
-520 IFVKERIDLD
+520 IFTKERIDPG
-530 RLKISKENYEDR
+530 RLKITKENYSDR
-542 KRDYIRR
+542 KRDYMQR
-549 IDAVVHYASS
+549 IESVIQYASS

-565 QLLLQYFGET
+565 QMLLQYFGET

-588 RNELNVSKYEFDT
+588 RNELDLSKYEFDT
-601 LGEQIKKA
+601 ISEQVKKA
-609 LLEPCFYEE
+609 LHEPCFYEE
-618 LLAKIEGKSDNVV
+618 LLKRIEGKPDHVV

-643 VYRVDNRMEWRK
+643 VYRVDNRMEWQKS

>member
-1 MSPDFVSKKLL
+1 MSEFT
-12 NLINKQVQRSLSAF
+12 
-26 RQILT
+26 QILT
-31 KYWGYGAFRPLQE
+31 KYWGYAAFRPLQE
-44 EIIQSV
+44 EIIESV
-50 DQGKDTLGL
+50 ASGKDTLGL

-92 DQVENLNQRGIKALA
+92 DQVENLNERGIKALA
-107 IYSGMTAQ
+107 IYSGMSAQ
-115 EIKIAMDHAAWGDYK
+115 EIKIAMDHAAWGNYK

-135 PERIATERFRER
+135 PERISTERFKER
-147 ITQLDVNLIAVD
+147 INQLDVNLIAVD

-174 YLRIA
+174 YIKIA

-197 TEKVIDD
+197 TAQVIDD
-204 IQEQLKFKRKNV
+204 IQEQLKFKTKNV

-226 VYLVR
+226 IYLVR

-245 KAKGTGIVYVK
+245 KAKGTGIVYVR
-256 SRKLTREISD
+256 SRKQTREISD
-266 LLRKNGVSA
+266 LFRKNKISA
-275 DFYHAGLPYKIR
+275 DYYHAGLSPKVR
-287 SAKQEAWKSGK
+287 SERQENWKSGR

-321 HLEAPDSVEAYFQ
+321 HLETPDSVEAYFQ
-334 EAGRAGRDGK
+334 EAGRGGRDGK
-344 PAWSVLLYNNSD
+344 TAYSVLLFNNSD
-356 KVKLERNVVKEFPE
+356 KLKLQKNVAKSFPE
-370 LDVIKRIYEAICNFY
+370 PDVIRRIYEAICNFF
-385 QLAVGFGKDQSFE
+385 QVAVGFGKDQIFE
-398 FSMGA
+398 FSMGM
-403 FASSFSFQITA
+403 FASKFSLQITE

-435 NPSKVYFQVDRDDLY
+435 NPSKVYFQVNRDDLY
-450 KFQVANAEFDG
+450 KFQVANSDFDG
-461 FIKLLLR
+461 FVKLLLR

-481 EELMAKRANVSLDLV
+481 EQLLAKRANISHELV
-496 YQFLTRLRTQRVIDY
+496 YQFLTRLRTQKVIDY

-520 IFVKERIDLD
+520 IFAKERIDSE
-530 RLKISKENYEDR
+530 RIKISKENYEDR
-542 KRDYIRR
+542 KRDYLNR
-549 IDAVVHYASS
+549 IEAMIHYASS

-575 ESVRCGKCDVCME
+575 ESVRCGKCDVCMA
-588 RNELNVSKYEFDT
+588 RNELNVSKYEFDNIS
-601 LGEQIKKA
+601 EQIKKVM
-609 LLEPCFYEE
+609 LEPCFYEE
-618 LLAKIEGKSDNVV
+618 LLQQIEGNADNVV
-631 KVVRWLLENEKI
+631 KIVRWLLENEKL

>member
-1 MSPDFVSKKLL
+1 MSEFK
-12 NLINKQVQRSLSAF
+12 
-26 RQILT
+26 QILT
-31 KYWGYGAFRPLQE
+31 KYWGFAAFRPLQE
-44 EIIQSV
+44 EIIQLV

-107 IYSGMTAQ
+107 IYSGMSNQ
-115 EIKIAMDHAAWGDYK
+115 EIKVAMDHAAWGNYK

-147 ITQLDVNLIAVD
+147 IGKFDVNLIAVD

-179 ELRDLLPDVPVLA
+179 ELRDLLPNIPVLA

-197 TEKVIDD
+197 TAQVIDD
-204 IQEQLKFKRKNV
+204 IQEQLKFKKKNV

-226 VYLVR
+226 IYLVR

-266 LLRKNGVSA
+266 LLSKNQISA
-275 DFYHAGLPYKIR
+275 DCYHAGLSTKIR
-287 SAKQEAWKSGK
+287 SSRQEAWMNGK

-344 PAWSVLLYNNSD
+344 TAWSVLLYNNSD
-356 KVKLERNVVKEFPE
+356 KIRLHKNVDKSFPE
-370 LDVIKRIYEAICNFY
+370 PDVIKRIYEAICNFY

-398 FSMGA
+398 FSMA
-403 FASSFSFQITA
+403 SFASSFSFQIT
-414 VYNSLKILQREGYL
+414 VVFNSLKILQREGYL

-435 NPSKVYFQVDRDDLY
+435 NPSKVYFQVGRDDLY
-450 KFQVANAEFDG
+450 KFQVANAGFDG

-476 YVSID
+476 YVAID
-481 EELMAKRANVSLDLV
+481 EQLMAQRANISPELV
-496 YQFLTRLRTQRVIDY
+496 YQFLCKLRAQKVIDY

-520 IFVKERIDLD
+520 IFTKERIDLD
-530 RLKISKENYEDR
+530 RLKITKENYTDR
-542 KRDYIRR
+542 KRDYMQR
-549 IDAVVHYASS
+549 IDSMIHYASS

-601 LGEQIKKA
+601 ISDQIKKL

-618 LLAKIEGKSDNVV
+618 LIARIEGKPDNTV
-631 KVVRWLLENEKI
+631 KIVRWLLENEKI
-643 VYRVDNRMEWRK
+643 VYRVDNRMEWRKG

>member
-1 MSPDFVSKKLL
+1 MSEFT
-12 NLINKQVQRSLSAF
+12 
-26 RQILT
+26 QILT
-31 KYWGYGAFRPLQE
+31 KYWGYAAFRPLQE
-44 EIIQSV
+44 EIIRSV
-50 DQGKDTLGL
+50 AKGKDTLGL

-71 VYSLSKPGICLVIT
+71 VYSLSRPGICLVVT

-107 IYSGMTAQ
+107 IYSGMTSL
-115 EIKIAMDHAAWGDYK
+115 EIKIALDNAAWGNYK

-135 PERIATERFRER
+135 PERIATERFREK
-147 ITQLDVNLIAVD
+147 IHQLDVNLIAVD

-174 YLRIA
+174 YLKIA
-179 ELRDLLPDVPVLA
+179 ELRELLPDIPVLA

-197 TEKVIDD
+197 TSQVIDD
-204 IQEQLKFKRKNV
+204 IQDQLKFKTKNV
-216 LRTSYYRSNL
+216 LRTSYFRGNL

-240 VKAVQ
+240 LKAVQ

-256 SRKLTREISD
+256 SRKQTREISD
-266 LLRKNGVSA
+266 SLRKNKISA
-275 DFYHAGLPYKIR
+275 DYYHAGLSSKIR
-287 SAKQEAWKSGK
+287 SSKQEAWKNGS

-344 PAWSVLLYNNSD
+344 TAWSVLLYNNSD
-356 KVKLERNVVKEFPE
+356 KIRLQKNVDKSFPE
-370 LDVIKRIYEAICNFY
+370 PEVIKRIYEAICNFY
-385 QLAVGFGKDQSFE
+385 QLAVGFGKNQSFE
-398 FSMGA
+398 FNMGT
-403 FASSFSFQITA
+403 FASNFSFQITT
-414 VYNSLKILQREGYL
+414 VYNSLKILQREAYL

-435 NPSKVYFQVDRDDLY
+435 NPSKVYFLVDRDDLY

-476 YVSID
+476 YVAID
-481 EELMAKRANVSLDLV
+481 ETLLAKRANVNPDLV
-496 YQFLTRLRTQRVIDY
+496 YQFLVRLRTQKVIDY
-511 IPQKKTPFI
+511 IPQKKTPYL
-520 IFVKERIDLD
+520 IFTKERIDID
-530 RLKISKENYEDR
+530 RLKITKENYTDR
-542 KRDYIRR
+542 KLDYMKRV
-549 IDAVVHYASS
+549 DAVIHYASS

-565 QLLLQYFGET
+565 QLLLQYFGEND
-575 ESVRCGKCDVCME
+575 SLRCGKCDVCLE
-588 RNELNVSKYEFDT
+588 RNELNLSKYEFDSIS
-601 LGEQIKKA
+601 EQVKRI

-618 LLAKIEGKSDNVV
+618 LLARVEGKSENAV
-631 KVVRWLLENEKI
+631 KIIRWLLENEKI
-643 VYRVDNRMEWRK
+643 VYRVDNRMEWR